1 MSFYQRYLNGEY
13 SQVYA
18 DIARLRQKAFQP
30 EAAAEIDRLLT
41 ETFRRVL
48 HNANIVAETL
58 PQFGYRFN
66 RWRDNVIT
74 PPLPTAD
81 EYIRHLVQAV
91 QPVGFIPLSLQYF
104 YRIVGEINFIWDYD
118 GYPEIVWEYA
128 DPLCVYGIDFVLEE
142 MENEDNEWLECTR
155 ELLAENPK
163 CPIGLPFSPDD
174 YHKDNV
180 SGGNAYEIALSTKP
194 SVDGKVLYAPQNTQ
208 FIAYLRHIFAN
219 GGFGSEVDAPEFQD
233 YLQTVLPK
241 LLPF

>member
-74 PPLPTAD
+74 PPLPNAD

-104 YRIVGEINFIWDYD
+104 
-118 GYPEIVWEYA
+118 
-128 DPLCVYGIDFVLEE
+128 
-142 MENEDNEWLECTR
+142 
-155 ELLAENPK
+155 
-163 CPIGLPFSPDD
+163 
-174 YHKDNV
+174 
-180 SGGNAYEIALSTKP
+180 
-194 SVDGKVLYAPQNTQ
+194 
-208 FIAYLRHIFAN
+208 
-219 GGFGSEVDAPEFQD
+219 
-233 YLQTVLPK
+233 
-241 LLPF
+241 